1 MILLAVL
8 FVSFVVNLRYKCITC
23 TVHQTVISTEHL
35 AIARTEFLNLFASFD
50 NKDGAT
56 QTDYEIEL
64 GDMKKVASNADG
76 EETGEAVEEEEW
88 EL

>member
-8 FVSFVVNLRYKCITC
+8 FVSFVVNLQYKCITC
-23 TVHQTVISTEHL
+23 TVHRTVISTEHL

-50 NKDGAT
+50 NKDRAT
-56 QTDYEIEL
+56 QTDNEIEL

-76 EETGEAVEEEEW
+76 EETGEVVEEEEW